1 MNTKKLAA
9 AILIAL
15 SVAPAQAQLKNLE
28 KYASVPKFGAYVV
41 GRYQYTTDKTSD
53 NAGGGFDLRMIRA
66 YVSGTI
72 LNDWGYRLQAEFS
85 GAPGVDKGVRML
97 DAYGEWKKYP
107 EINIK
112 FGQMK
117 RVFTFENPYNPWD
130 VGYGNYS
137 QLVQKLAGFS
147 DRAGEHSSGGRDAG
161 IVIQGDLFPAKDN
174 HRWLHYQVGVY
185 NGQGIN
191 HSDANKQKDVIGG
204 LWVSPVKG
212 LQIGAFGWSGR
223 YEGNGVTVDR
233 NRMAYGIKYESDW
246 TFRSEYASSKGG
258 KTTNVYAADK
268 ADAWYVTVGA
278 PVCKKLKVYGTWDVY
293 RDEKTR
299 DTQNT
304 LYTLALNYKLWKDL
318 MIQAT
323 YSYADTSNAQYSET
337 GERSVFC
344 NNYHTAML
352 QLYIRF

>member
-72 LNDWGYRLQAEFS
+72 LNDWGYHLQAEFS

-137 QLVQKLAGFS
+137 QLVQKLA
-147 DRAGEHSSGGRDAG
+147 
-161 IVIQGDLFPAKDN
+161 
-174 HRWLHYQVGVY
+174 
-185 NGQGIN
+185 
-191 HSDANKQKDVIGG
+191 
-204 LWVSPVKG
+204 
-212 LQIGAFGWSGR
+212 
-223 YEGNGVTVDR
+223 
-233 NRMAYGIKYESDW
+233 
-246 TFRSEYASSKGG
+246 
-258 KTTNVYAADK
+258 
-268 ADAWYVTVGA
+268 
-278 PVCKKLKVYGTWDVY
+278 
-293 RDEKTR
+293 EKH
-299 DTQNT
+299 
-304 LYTLALNYKLWKDL
+304 AL
-318 MIQAT
+318 
-323 YSYADTSNAQYSET
+323 
-337 GERSVFC
+337 
-344 NNYHTAML
+344 
-352 QLYIRF
+352 

>member
-1 MNTKKLAA
+1 
-9 AILIAL
+9 
-15 SVAPAQAQLKNLE
+15 
-28 KYASVPKFGAYVV
+28 
-41 GRYQYTTDKTSD
+41 
-53 NAGGGFDLRMIRA
+53 
-66 YVSGTI
+66 
-72 LNDWGYRLQAEFS
+72 
-85 GAPGVDKGVRML
+85 ML

-191 HSDANKQKDVIGG
+191 HSDANKHKDVIGG
-204 LWVSPVKG
+204 LWISPVKD

-246 TFRSEYASSKGG
+246 TFRSE
-258 KTTNVYAADK
+258 
-268 ADAWYVTVGA
+268 
-278 PVCKKLKVYGTWDVY
+278 
-293 RDEKTR
+293 
-299 DTQNT
+299 
-304 LYTLALNYKLWKDL
+304 
-318 MIQAT
+318 
-323 YSYADTSNAQYSET
+323 
-337 GERSVFC
+337 
-344 NNYHTAML
+344 
-352 QLYIRF
+352 